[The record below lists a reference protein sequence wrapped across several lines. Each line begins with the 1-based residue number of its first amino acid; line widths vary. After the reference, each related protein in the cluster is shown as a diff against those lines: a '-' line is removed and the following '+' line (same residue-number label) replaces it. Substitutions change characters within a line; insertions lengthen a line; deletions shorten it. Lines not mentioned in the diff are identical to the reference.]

1 MGEYQIGKDIA
12 ELRQSLKCLR
22 DEIERNR
29 EELELATSET
39 DGRLRDLGVIVYDED
54 ADEYRLGPAFGKK
67 NAK

>member
-29 EELELATSET
+29 AAQSLATSEIE
-39 DGRLRDLGVIVYDED
+39 GRLQDLGVIVYDED

-67 NAK
+67 KAN

>member
-12 ELRQSLKCLR
+12 ELRQPLKCLR

-29 EELELATSET
+29 AAQSLATSET
-39 DGRLRDLGVIVYDED
+39 DGRLRDLGVIVYDEN

-67 NAK
+67 KAK